1 LKGKPYFA
9 FPAQPYIVRNDDSAS
24 AKYLDKQYDR
34 IITSAKGSL
43 FKYLHFRTIGA
54 VEFQTVCSLWDGKGY
69 HNVHAHTT
77 GTGETAA
84 QQRCVLT
91 IESSM

>member
-1 LKGKPYFA
+1 LNHFFLKKNRKEKKRKEKKRKNTP
-9 FPAQPYIVRNDDSAS
+9 
-24 AKYLDKQYDR
+24 QYNCR
-34 IITSAKGSL
+34 KSHRKIIQSM
-43 FKYLHFRTIGA
+43 
-54 VEFQTVCSLWDGKGY
+54 WDGKGY

-84 QQRCVLT
+84 QQRCVLS

>member
-1 LKGKPYFA
+1 MHYVSVHTTEG
-9 FPAQPYIVRNDDSAS
+9 
-24 AKYLDKQYDR
+24 
-34 IITSAKGSL
+34 
-43 FKYLHFRTIGA
+43 FKKLRGGLNQKIN
-54 VEFQTVCSLWDGKGY
+54 LWDGKGY

-84 QQRCVLT
+84 QQRCVLS